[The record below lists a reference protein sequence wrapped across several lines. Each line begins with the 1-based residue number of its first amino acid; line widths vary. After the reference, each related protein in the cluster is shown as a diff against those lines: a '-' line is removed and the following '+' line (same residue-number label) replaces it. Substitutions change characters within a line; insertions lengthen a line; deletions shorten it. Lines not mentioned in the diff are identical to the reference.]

1 MDRRVISGSID
12 TVFEFD
18 YSVQAE
24 DMRSLYEKAKRDQWN
39 ATRDIAWATP
49 EPGDGRV
56 LADELIDIHGSPL
69 WEKLSE
75 RDRVELN
82 RRITAW
88 RLSVLVYGE
97 QGAMLACSQLVDI
110 VPGTD
115 EKFFQ
120 ATQVMDEARHNEV
133 LERYIQTRLGGLHYP
148 MPENER
154 FLFDAIL
161 TDPRWYIK
169 TIALQL
175 VAETFAVS
183 MFKMMA
189 EAAVDPVLGEVCR
202 RILLDES
209 RHMGFG
215 MLALPKIVREATE
228 GERREMEDFTCL
240 AVEKVLRGAGLRL
253 LVPDQHWDKVLR
265 FVNDTDMRGRLQ
277 LHHVRAKLLG
287 RILDAGQCLGCI
299 EPVDGR
305 VALRVVQGREHLDQR
320 DHGIGR
326 RPAEHPGV
334 HRASE
339 RMEPDVHARH
349 AAQGRCQGGNPD
361 CEVAGVDDEDRVGAQ
376 QLDVLRHECLQ
387 PAGALFLRALA
398 DQLDAAREAAG
409 DLLERPQ
416 CREVHDDVALAV
428 GSTAAVPAPVA
439 LGELEHRHFPRVLAE
454 RRLDVIVA
462 VQQHGRRALWRRR
475 VAVHAMRAV
484 RRQRHPDVLQPGGGP

>member
-1 MDRRVISGSID
+1 MDRRVISGSVD

-154 FLFDAIL
+154 FLFDTIL

-240 AVEKVLRGAGLRL
+240 AVEKVLTGFFPLEAYQDLGFSPAQIQEVRTYRRDAASRNDYAAYRKYFRRDMHTAMVNNLARINLLTERVRPRL
-253 LVPDQHWDKVLR
+253 
-265 FVNDTDMRGRLQ
+265 
-277 LHHVRAKLLG
+277 AALG
-287 RILDAGQCLGCI
+287 
-299 EPVDGR
+299 
-305 VALRVVQGREHLDQR
+305 VAL
-320 DHGIGR
+320 
-326 RPAEHPGV
+326 PA
-334 HRASE
+334 
-339 RMEPDVHARH
+339 
-349 AAQGRCQGGNPD
+349 AA
-361 CEVAGVDDEDRVGAQ
+361 
-376 QLDVLRHECLQ
+376 
-387 PAGALFLRALA
+387 
-398 DQLDAAREAAG
+398 
-409 DLLERPQ
+409 
-416 CREVHDDVALAV
+416 
-428 GSTAAVPAPVA
+428 
-439 LGELEHRHFPRVLAE
+439 
-454 RRLDVIVA
+454 
-462 VQQHGRRALWRRR
+462 
-475 VAVHAMRAV
+475 
-484 RRQRHPDVLQPGGGP
+484 